1 MSLDLD
7 QVVVSFGGVHAVD
20 GLSLS
25 IPTDSCTGVIGPNGS
40 GKTTTFNAISGF
52 VRVSAGRISLDGA
65 ETTGLSPEAMSR
77 KGVVRTFQQPMVF
90 TSLKVGECIEVVAS
104 SRAEVRHLL
113 KLGDLERIADGRP
126 AELSYGLMRQLGL
139 MISLATKPKLLLL
152 DEPTSG
158 LSAPEINS
166 LSEVIGGIRAEG
178 VALGII
184 DHNMSFIRR
193 HCGFLYVLDAGQLI
207 ASGAPDQVFADVA
220 VRTAYLGSKGVVN
233 S

>member
-1 MSLDLD
+1 MSLDLEN
-7 QVVVSFGGVHAVD
+7 VVVSFGGVRAVD

-25 IPTDSCTGVIGPNGS
+25 LPIDSCTGVIGPNGS

-52 VRVSAGRISLDGA
+52 VKVASGRISLDG
-65 ETTGLSPEAMSR
+65 EQTTGLSPEAMSR

-90 TSLKVGECIEVVAS
+90 MSLTVRECIEVVAS
-104 SRAEVRHLL
+104 SKAQVRHLL
-113 KLGDLERIADGRP
+113 RLGDLERIGDSRP
-126 AELSYGLMRQLGL
+126 AELSYGLMRQLGV

-166 LSEVIGGIRAEG
+166 LSEVISGIRAEG

-193 HCGFLYVLDAGQLI
+193 HCGHLFVLDAGQLI
-207 ASGAPDQVFADVA
+207 ASGGPDEVFADA
-220 VRTAYLGSKGVVN
+220 GVRAAYLGSKGVVN

>member
-1 MSLDLD
+1 MSLDLENL
-7 QVVVSFGGVHAVD
+7 VVSFGGVHAVN

-52 VRVSAGRISLDGA
+52 VKVTSGRIILNGA

-77 KGVVRTFQQPMVF
+77 RGVVRTFQQPMVF
-90 TSLKVGECIEVVAS
+90 MSLKVRECIEVVAS
-104 SRAEVRHLL
+104 SRAQVRHLL
-113 KLGDLERIADGRP
+113 RLGNLERIGDSRP
-126 AELSYGLMRQLGL
+126 TELSYGLMRQLGV
-139 MISLATKPKLLLL
+139 MISLATNPKLLLL

-166 LSEVIGGIRAEG
+166 LSEVISGVEAEG
-178 VALGII
+178 IALGII

-193 HCGFLYVLDAGQLI
+193 HCSYLYVLDAGKLI
-207 ASGAPDQVFADVA
+207 ASGAPDEVFADAA